1 MIHWFAIAF
10 SVTALAANVAAADP
24 IEGRWQTE
32 DGPVAA
38 IAACGDSFCITGTG
52 KHAGRQAGRMT
63 ANGDGTYAGTIIR
76 PRDGKTYSGKAVLS
90 GNSLKVS
97 GCILG
102 GLICESQTWHRK

>member
-1 MIHWFAIAF
+1 MHK
-10 SVTALAANVAAADP
+10 LAYATVAAAAFAGAALADP

-38 IAACGDSFCITGTG
+38 IAACGAVFCITGTG
-52 KHAGRQAGRMT
+52 KDADKKAGQMT
-63 ANGDGTYAGTIIR
+63 ANGDGTYGGTLTR
-76 PRDGKTYSGKAVLS
+76 PKNGKTYQGKAVLS

-102 GLICESQTWHRK
+102 GLLCETQTWHRQ